1 MFKKALALALPAV
14 ALLCICG
21 QAQTLDDVLKKHLD
35 ARGGVDKIK
44 AIKSVRASGKV
55 IQGGME
61 IPISIVQK
69 RPASF
74 RVEVTFQGKS
84 QIQAY
89 DGQTGWKVDPFQGSS
104 EPENMTADEL
114 KEAQEQADLDGSLV
128 DYKTKGNTVELL
140 GKEDVEG
147 TPAYRLKVTLKSGD
161 VRNIW
166 LDAGNYLEIKISAR
180 IKTPQG
186 ELEIDNY
193 PSNYKP
199 VAGTVVAF
207 AMERKMRGQTLN
219 SLVLDKIETDVT
231 LDDSLFKMPSKTDKP
246 KSE

>member
-1 MFKKALALALPAV
+1 MFGM
-14 ALLCICG
+14 LCICG

-44 AIKSVRASGKV
+44 AIKSLRISGKV

-61 IPISIVQK
+61 IPITYVQR
-69 RPASF
+69 RPSSF

-89 DGQTGWKVDPFQGSS
+89 DGQTGWKIDPFQGSS
-104 EPENMTADEL
+104 EPENMTADEV

-161 VRNIW
+161 IRNIW
-166 LDAGNYLEIKISAR
+166 LDAANFLEIKLSGKV
-180 IKTPQG
+180 KTQQG
-186 ELEIDNY
+186 ELEIDSY

-199 VAGTVVAF
+199 VAGIMMPF
-207 AMERKMRGQTLN
+207 AVERKMRGQTLN
-219 SLVLDKIETDVT
+219 SIVMEKVETDVT
-231 LDDSLFKMPSKTDKP
+231 LDDSLFKMPTKTDKP